1 MTIPCTRFK
10 RSTNGNNH
18 PTTSESHHMDFETS
32 ETTDMEQ
39 DLSVPVTEKAS
50 AFLSP
55 RLRKWLIRSAVAIAI
70 LIAVA
75 IAGITAYSKL
85 VPSLPTVSLQ
95 DPSPETLVNS
105 TPPITASE
113 LAAQVPETDR
123 YPVEADPNHQSVA
136 SNQNI
141 PDTQSPSPTVPTSEL
156 SELIQQLNFALQRAD
171 DATLYLETRVSALEK
186 NLEGMKSVDHRLEEL
201 TGEVSSLQANTRKL
215 YGLIETFNAPP
226 PASASVTP
234 AAISLVPPFTLIAI
248 DRWQSE
254 WNAVLEMQGKT
265 AMIKPNDERAGW
277 RLVKIEPTAR
287 RALFRNRDGID
298 HELEITR

>member
-1 MTIPCTRFK
+1 MEIIIQPRQ
-10 RSTNGNNH
+10 NH
-18 PTTSESHHMDFETS
+18 IIMDFETS
-32 ETTDMEQ
+32 ETPDMEQ
-39 DLSVPVTEKAS
+39 DLSVPVTAKAS
-50 AFLSP
+50 AFLSH
-55 RLRKWLIRSAVAIAI
+55 RTRKWLIRSAVVIAI

-85 VPSLPTVSLQ
+85 VPALPTLSLQ
-95 DPSPETLVNS
+95 DSSPETLVDP

-123 YPVEADPNHQSVA
+123 YPVEADPTQQSAA

-141 PDTQSPSPTVPTSEL
+141 PDTQAQPPPVLTSEL

-215 YGLIETFNAPP
+215 YGLIETFNQPQAPTNAITSAIDDDV
-226 PASASVTP
+226 PA
-234 AAISLVPPFTLIAI
+234 FTLIAI
-248 DRWQSE
+248 DRWQNE
-254 WNAVLEMQGKT
+254 WYAILELQGKM
-265 AMIKPNDERAGW
+265 AMIKPNAERAGW
-277 RLVKIEPTAR
+277 RLIKIEPKAR
-287 RALFRNRDGID
+287 KALFRNRGGID